1 MTEKN
6 SNTGIIIGVV
16 LVLIVLF
23 FIFGKPK
30 GGGGGGGGA
39 PAPTPAPSPTPP
51 TPEQPDTNC
60 NNYTQYPYCDIYN
73 SNITRIYVADGCS
86 ASTKLLNKLIKEGK
100 LSGMSDSKII
110 NCTSNP
116 ELCSKITNYPTIDC
130 SNDKG
135 FIGYCD

>member
-6 SNTGIIIGVV
+6 SNSNIKIIIGVV
-16 LVLIVLF
+16 LGLILLF
-23 FIFGKPK
+23 FIFVRGKPK
-30 GGGGGGGGA
+30 GGGGGA
-39 PAPTPAPSPTPP
+39 PSGAPSPAP

-60 NNYTQYPYCDIYN
+60 TNYAQYPYCDIYN
-73 SNITRIYVADGCS
+73 SNITKIYVADGCS

-100 LSGMSDSKII
+100 LTGMNDDKII

-116 ELCSKITNYPTIDC
+116 ELCSKITNYPTVDC

>member
-6 SNTGIIIGVV
+6 NSNNIIIVGVV
-16 LVLIVLF
+16 LGLILLF
-23 FIFGKPK
+23 FIFGRGRPK
-30 GGGGGGGGA
+30 GGGGGGA
-39 PAPTPAPSPTPP
+39 PSAPSPAPEP

-60 NNYTQYPYCDIYN
+60 NNYAQYPYCDIYN
-73 SNITRIYVADGCS
+73 SNITKIYVADGCS

-100 LSGMSDSKII
+100 LTGMNDAKII
-110 NCTSNP
+110 NCTSTP
-116 ELCSKITNYPTIDC
+116 ELCSKITNYPTVDC